1 MNDKSFNGVFHF
13 QSLENGVLNG
23 FVFEASS
30 VAVALVKKVQYRP
43 LIMSVHKD
51 KCASE
56 RQFVNFI
63 HIEQSVLYLL
73 RHSRRLG
80 KGFENLFTSSQCM
93 VTFGHPV
100 CCGRTRTQEEGS
112 IDERWDDPL
121 TQQRRAGHRRAREIP
136 TAVAEEDDEQTTC
149 QGENR
154 PMHVRTSRVAERGS
168 YTLQACYHGGSEGQ
182 TNALRRARS
191 QDCRRDGSGF

>member
-1 MNDKSFNGVFHF
+1 MYF
-13 QSLENGVLNG
+13 
-23 FVFEASS
+23 
-30 VAVALVKKVQYRP
+30 
-43 LIMSVHKD
+43 
-51 KCASE
+51 
-56 RQFVNFI
+56 
-63 HIEQSVLYLL
+63 
-73 RHSRRLG
+73 RHR
-80 KGFENLFTSSQCM
+80 
-93 VTFGHPV
+93 PV
-100 CCGRTRTQEEGS
+100 CWGRTRTQEEGS

-121 TQQRRAGHRRAREIP
+121 TQQRRAGHRRAREIS

-154 PMHVRTSRVAERGS
+154 PMHARTSRVAERGS